1 MKNKQMIKDIYFMA
15 GLLEALSCLQGQ
27 TITEGMAFILGDCVD
42 RLELMGAHLLAE
54 DVKNHEGTEEAAEAR
69 FTKDPY
75 Q

>member
-1 MKNKQMIKDIYFMA
+1 MKNKQMIKDFYLKA
-15 GLLEALSCLQGQ
+15 GLLEALPCLKGK

-42 RLELMGAHLLAE
+42 RLELIGAQLLAD